1 MLASVFLMQ
10 PLGQLAAYVVAV
22 VVLVGLNKYYGLTN
36 ENDPNAVCLAIDKFW
51 RWVTGI
57 GTIPAAIALVFRLT
71 IPESGRFTI
80 DVQEDG
86 ERAIQETRA
95 LYGPSQ
101 TSVRADI
108 EMRGISDG
116 ILQNNIGQSS
126 RIHSQPDY
134 VSPHDEVEIEDTS
147 DQVMNHPLTQAPTAH
162 SPKQFSIEDLRKYF
176 IEEGNWRYLA
186 ATSSCW
192 FLVSREIF
200 VNLTVNADL
209 CKAGFCLLRSSDQQ
223 SSLPCQTLAATPT
236 YQFHRQHPSMA
247 V

>member
-1 MLASVFLMQ
+1 MLASVFIMQ

-22 VVLVGLNKYYGLTN
+22 VVLASLNHQYNLTAEDDRN
-36 ENDPNAVCLAIDKFW
+36 TVYLAIDKFW

-57 GTIPAAIALVFRLT
+57 GTIPAAISLVFRLT
-71 IPESGRFTI
+71 IPESGRFTL

-101 TSVRADI
+101 ISLRADM

-116 ILQNNIGQSS
+116 ISQNNIVQTP
-126 RIHSQPDY
+126 RIHSQAGH
-134 VSPHDEVEIEDTS
+134 VSPHDKVEIGDISE
-147 DQVMNHPLTQAPTAH
+147 QVMNRPRTQAPTAH
-162 SPKQFSIEDLRKYF
+162 SPKQFSIEDLRQYF

-192 FLVSREIF
+192 FLVSRRIF
-200 VNLTVNADL
+200 VNPRVDVYL
-209 CKAGFCLLRSSDQQ
+209 CKAGCCILRPSDQK
-223 SSLPCQTLAATPT
+223 SAFPCKDLGVHSC
-236 YQFHRQHPSMA
+236 QFHI
-247 V
+247 